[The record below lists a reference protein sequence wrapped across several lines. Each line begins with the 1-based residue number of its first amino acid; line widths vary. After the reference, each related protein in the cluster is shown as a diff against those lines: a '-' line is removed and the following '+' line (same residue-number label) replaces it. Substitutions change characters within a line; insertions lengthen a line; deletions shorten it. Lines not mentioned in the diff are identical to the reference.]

1 MVKSHVCFL
10 RKAQSKYLPSQSHLE
25 FFLGCQDR
33 NKEIVQRGAAKFP
46 EWSCKARVVLNIKSH
61 NRKAKTHLSL
71 EYERKFDAIGL
82 GWGCERF
89 GTLKVPY

>member
-1 MVKSHVCFL
+1 M
-10 RKAQSKYLPSQSHLE
+10 
-25 FFLGCQDR
+25 
-33 NKEIVQRGAAKFP
+33 QRGAAKFP
-46 EWSCKARVVLNIKSH
+46 EWSCKARVVLDIKSH

-89 GTLKVPY
+89 GTLKVINVETSAGNLLSLCSSRLFCN